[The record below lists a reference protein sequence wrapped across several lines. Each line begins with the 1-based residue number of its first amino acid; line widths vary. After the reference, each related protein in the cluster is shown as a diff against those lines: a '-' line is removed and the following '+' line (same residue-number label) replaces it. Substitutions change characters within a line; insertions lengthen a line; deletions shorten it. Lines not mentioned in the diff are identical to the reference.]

1 MKNGFLAYHSFL
13 ESMELLNDAECG
25 RLFRACLTY
34 SKSGEVLELRG
45 NERFV
50 FPAMREVIDRD
61 AEQYRARCEKNRDN
75 AKARY
80 DRMQSNANVCD
91 RMRTPAKPAN
101 NNINLNVNP
110 NPNPNPN
117 LKSKSKSNVSSLRS
131 ETYCADAAL
140 NAAVVDFVAYR
151 KSIKKPMTDRAVT
164 LLLANLDKLSDTTAG
179 KIAVLQQSIVNGWT
193 GVFPLRDSRRDG
205 GNVFLDL
212 AREEGIV

>member
-80 DRMQSNANVCD
+80 DRIQSHTNACD
-91 RMRTPAKPAN
+91 CMRTPAKSAN
-101 NNINLNVNP
+101 NNVNLNV
-110 NPNPNPN
+110 NPN

-140 NAAVVDFVAYR
+140 NAAVEDFVAYR

-164 LLLANLDKLSDTTAG
+164 LLLANLDKLADTTAG

>member
-75 AKARY
+75 AKVRY
-80 DRMQSNANVCD
+80 DRMQSHTNACD
-91 RMRTPAKPAN
+91 RMRTPAKSAN
-101 NNINLNVNP
+101 NNVNLNV
-110 NPNPNPN
+110 NPN

-140 NAAVVDFVAYR
+140 NAAVEDFVAYR

-164 LLLANLDKLSDTTAG
+164 LLLANLDKLADTTAG